1 MSEDNNNYE
10 AFVQTLPED
19 IQTLGMARDSTSPEQ
34 FWKRVSDNN
43 SFAGQSI
50 RIPSSEASADDMS
63 AFYSK
68 LQAKVPDLLR
78 APNLDDQDSVTAVM
92 QTLGMPSEAKAYEDV
107 TGETVEF
114 AEGQQEAIKNLAL
127 KAGLTRA
134 QYKALAE
141 SIGADA
147 RTATGEAAKLQK
159 ESDARLQAEWGLA
172 AEAKYQQAISFAKA
186 GGAPEGLM
194 SKLDSR
200 TADADTVLWLSG
212 MANKIGESSDATSQA
227 NQDPTQITPYE
238 AEQQMLE
245 IRNNKNHPYYKGDPR
260 SQEKMHQLMKA
271 ANPERY
277 A

>member
-10 AFVQTLPED
+10 AFVQGLPED
-19 IQTLGMARDSTSPEQ
+19 IQALGMARDSTSPEQ

-78 APNLDDQDSVTAVM
+78 APSLDDQDSVTAVM
-92 QTLGMPSEAKAYEDV
+92 QTLGMPSEAKDYEDV
-107 TGETVEF
+107 TGEAIEF

-141 SIGADA
+141 SIGGEAH
-147 RTATGEAAKLQK
+147 TATGEAARLQK

-172 AEAKYQQAISFAKA
+172 AESKYQQAVSFAKA

-212 MANKIGESSDATSQA
+212 MANKIGESPDATSQA
-227 NQDPTQITPYE
+227 NQNPTQITPYE

-245 IRNNKNHPYYKGDPR
+245 IRNNKDHPYYKGDPR